1 MPSRHNAIVKTIRFA
16 VVVAAAIACSS
27 PGLRGQPGE
36 RRAHLSADLTRH
48 QARNT
53 MARTRVIVHGTDRDL
68 ESLASRHRL
77 QVVKRMHGAAV
88 VLVNSV
94 ELSDLSRDGSVGATL
109 SGDLP
114 VRTSTAISDAST
126 AADQTRAGNEAL
138 VGLLGIPGVDGQGI
152 GIAVIDSGI
161 APHSALGN
169 RVVAN
174 VSFVTGDPEMTDAYG
189 HGTHVAG
196 IIAGSPV
203 PAFGVA
209 PAYAGGIAPR
219 ARLVNVRVLGADGSG
234 YTSDVIDGI
243 DWVVANRTRYN
254 IRIINLSLGHP
265 VTEACATDPLC
276 QSVNQAVQAGI
287 VVVVAAGNAGQ
298 APDGRAI
305 LGGISSPGNSPYAI
319 TVGAVNT
326 WGTVDRSDD
335 TVAAFSSRGP
345 SAYDL
350 TVKPDIAAPG
360 MKIVSL
366 QADGALLPS
375 MYPSIHVAGS
385 GGNAYMYLSGT
396 SLAAPMVSG
405 GVALLLQG
413 SPNLSP
419 AQVKFALQNG
429 ASAMADAGL
438 MGAGAGSVNFW
449 AARQIAVYGALPA
462 SAQTAP
468 SLGAAQSFAVLG
480 ASTVTSTG
488 SSVINGNLGVSPGTA
503 VTGFGPGYI
512 VSGTIHSADAAAL
525 AAHNDVSTAYGLLNG
540 QACTQDLTGRDLG
553 GLTLTAG
560 VYCFSSSAQLTGTL
574 TLNALG
580 NPNAV
585 FIFRMG
591 STITTASASSV
602 VLTNGGSPGNVFWQ
616 VGSSAT
622 LGTGTSFTG
631 NILAVAS
638 ITVTTGTRLTGRA
651 LALNGAVTLDTNA
664 VTATNPLASAVL
676 TRIGGAET
684 TGSGLSFWDG
694 GTLAARL
701 ESGVG
706 TRVLSAA
713 DASFAWGNP
722 ALLTFG
728 DLNVLGLTN
737 PLAALLPKS
746 LMYGAVAGWTADP
759 SIAWGTPI
767 QDPQGSVIIWGT
779 SEAYVII
786 WGTSKDSVIIWG
798 TAIMTSTDPR

>member
-1 MPSRHNAIVKTIRFA
+1 MSSRHLVTVKTIRFVA
-16 VVVAAAIACSS
+16 MVAAVIACSS
-27 PGLRGQPGE
+27 PGLWSSPVD

-48 QARNT
+48 QARKT
-53 MARTRVIVHGTDRDL
+53 LARTRVIVHGTEGDL
-68 ESLASRHRL
+68 DLLASRHRL
-77 QVVKRMHGAAV
+77 HVVKRMHGAVV
-88 VLVNSV
+88 VLANSA
-94 ELSDLSRDGSVGATL
+94 ELGDLSRDGAAGAYL

-114 VRTSTAISDAST
+114 VQTSTSISDAST
-126 AADQTRAGNEAL
+126 AADQTRAGNALL

-152 GIAVIDSGI
+152 GVAVVDSGI
-161 APHSALGN
+161 APHSALGT

-174 VSFVTGDPEMTDAYG
+174 VSFVTGDPDMTDAYG

-196 IIAGSPV
+196 IIAGSPA
-203 PAFGVA
+203 PANGVA
-209 PAYAGGIAPR
+209 PEYAGGIAPR
-219 ARLVNVRVLGADGSG
+219 ATLVNVRVLGPDGTG
-234 YTSDVIDGI
+234 FTSDVIDGI
-243 DWVVANRTRYN
+243 EWVVANRTRYN
-254 IRIINLSLGHP
+254 IRVINLSLGHP
-265 VTEACATDPLC
+265 VTEASSTDPLC
-276 QSVNQAVQAGI
+276 EAVNQAVQAGI

-298 APDGRAI
+298 TPDGRPI

-326 WGTVDRSDD
+326 WGTIDRSDD

-350 TVKPDIAAPG
+350 AVKPDVAAPG
-360 MKIVSL
+360 TKIVSL
-366 QADGALLPS
+366 QADGAFLPA

-385 GGNAYMYLSGT
+385 GSNAYMYLRGT
-396 SLAAPMVSG
+396 SVAAPMVSG

-429 ASAMADAGL
+429 ATAMTGAGL

-449 AARQIAVYGALPA
+449 ASRQIAVYGALPA

-488 SSVINGNLGVSPGTA
+488 SSVITGDLGVSPGTA
-503 VTGFGPGYI
+503 VTGVTPGQ
-512 VSGTIHSADAAAL
+512 VRSGTIHSADAAAL
-525 AAHNDVSTAYGLLNG
+525 AARNDVTRAYNSLAG
-540 QACTQDLTGRDLG
+540 QACTRDLTGQDLG
-553 GLTLTAG
+553 GQTLTEG
-560 VYCFSSSAQLTGTL
+560 VYCFASSAQLTGTL
-574 TLNALG
+574 TLNAQG
-580 NPNAV
+580 HANAV

-591 STITTASASSV
+591 STITTASASSIL
-602 VLTNGGSPGNVFWQ
+602 LTNGGSPGNVFWQ

-622 LGTGTSFTG
+622 LGTGTSFAG

-638 ITVTTGTRLTGRA
+638 ITVTTGARVTGRT
-651 LALNGAVTLDTNA
+651 LAMNGAVTLDTNT
-664 VTATNPLASAVL
+664 VTATNPLTPAV
-676 TRIGGAET
+676 TTTVGGAET
-684 TGSGLSFWDG
+684 TGSGLSFWDI

-706 TRVLSAA
+706 TRALSAA
-713 DASFAWGNP
+713 DASFAWANP
-722 ALLTFG
+722 SLLTFG
-728 DLNVLGLTN
+728 DLNLLGLTN
-737 PLAALLPKS
+737 PLASLPPKS

-767 QDPQGSVIIWGT
+767 QDPQGATIIWGT
-779 SEAYVII
+779 AEAATII
-786 WGTSKDSVIIWG
+786 WGTADNETIIWG
-798 TAIMTSTDPR
+798 TAIMTTPDPQ